1 MNEIARANDL
11 RQRARH
17 LRHLADAIE
26 TSPVMRL
33 DRYGGVDTWRG
44 PRPELCRATLA
55 RNQHQLHAAV
65 DDLREHAW
73 WFDRQAQELET
84 VARTRIGLVG

>member
-1 MNEIARANDL
+1 MNATARANQL

-17 LRHLADAIE
+17 LRRLADEIE

-33 DRYGGVDTWRG
+33 DRHGDVDTWRG
-44 PRPELCRATLA
+44 PRPDLCRATLA
-55 RNQHQLHAAV
+55 HNQHQLHAAA

-73 WFDRQAQELET
+73 QLERQAEELDAI
-84 VARTRIGLVG
+84 ARSQIGMAG

>member
-1 MNEIARANDL
+1 MNETDRANDL
-11 RQRARH
+11 RRRARH
-17 LRHLADAIE
+17 LRRLADAIE

-33 DRYGGVDTWRG
+33 DRHGDVDTWRG

-55 RNQHQLHAAV
+55 RNQHQLHAAA

-73 WFDRQAQELET
+73 RLDQQAEELDAL
-84 VARTRIGLVG
+84 ARTGIGLAG

>member
-1 MNEIARANDL
+1 MNATARAAQL

-17 LRHLADAIE
+17 LRRLAEAIE

-33 DRYGGVDTWRG
+33 DRHGDVDTWRG
-44 PRPELCRATLA
+44 PRPDLCRATLA
-55 RNQHQLHAAV
+55 RNQHQLHAAA

-73 WFDRQAQELET
+73 RLDRQADELDA
-84 VARTRIGLVG
+84 VARAQIGMAG